1 MCATALHF
9 RDNQRSNQNLQRLLN
24 DAERDIRRCYDQFSQ
39 KPLAEIEETTRTL
52 AQKINAVTCDNVDA
66 REDLHSLAADLRCLG
81 TRIHIAKSQS
91 PPASPTNLEIRVDI
105 VKSQSTADLRC
116 MGTRTGIAK
125 SQSTAELRP
134 PVTHIHIAKS
144 LSAAVSPTNSA
155 PVPNFSGLKEKL
167 GKIEK
172 PCQNSSRFHRVFATS
187 NEYNQRQIREVVKA
201 MKKIPDG
208 IHFGVSGLHNWNL
221 IAQMKSR
228 FAVLVDLNPKVADF
242 HRKMLR
248 ILCRAKS
255 PNDFLLQA
263 TTQIKVDA
271 RNGSKC
277 AINSLYKD
285 RCGQYNPAPYRR
297 LKYSEKLRF
306 QLNRMLREDLAFS
319 KENFPFLQKM
329 AKEGRIVPLYAD
341 ICNTKVMQ
349 EIADAVH
356 GEGLVFS
363 SIYVS
368 NIYDYLKKHPIARK
382 NFQQNINAMKQDGTC
397 IIDTTLVTRKN
408 SVGSFIHYG
417 KDPVTGNPYDP
428 DIARGWLEE
437 RAQRPCVEW
446 VDANKVKTANYYK
459 SPAPLEDFAELV
471 QDD

>member
-24 DAERDIRRCYDQFSQ
+24 NAERDIRRCFGQFNQ
-39 KPLAEIEETTRTL
+39 KPLAVIEET
-52 AQKINAVTCDNVDA
+52 AQKLANKITAVTCDNAGA

-81 TRIHIAKSQS
+81 TRIHIAKRQS
-91 PPASPTNLEIRVDI
+91 PSTSPTNLETHIDI
-105 VKSQSTADLRC
+105 AKSQSAADLRPRI
-116 MGTRTGIAK
+116 TRIGIAK
-125 SQSTAELRP
+125 SQSADP
-134 PVTHIHIAKS
+134 PPAN
-144 LSAAVSPTNSA
+144 AAPAS
-155 PVPNFSGLKEKL
+155 NFFRLKVRL

-172 PCQNSSRFHRVFATS
+172 PSQNSSRFHRVFATS

-208 IHFGVSGLHNWNL
+208 AHFGVSGLHNWNL

-228 FAVLVDLNPKVADF
+228 FAVLVDLNPEVADF

-263 TTQIKVDA
+263 TAQIKVDA
-271 RNGSKC
+271 RKGLKC
-277 AINSLYKD
+277 ATNSLYAD
-285 RCGQYNPAPYRR
+285 RCGQYNPASYRR
-297 LKYSEKLRF
+297 LKYEEKLRF
-306 QLNRMLREDLAFS
+306 QLNKMLREDLALS

-341 ICNTKVMQ
+341 LCNTKVIQ
-349 EIADAVH
+349 EIADALH
-356 GEGLVFS
+356 AEGLVFS

-368 NIYDYLKKHPIARK
+368 NIYDYLKKNPIARK

-397 IIDTTLVTRKN
+397 IIDTTLVTRKY

-417 KDPVTGNPYDP
+417 KDPVTGNPYNP
-428 DIARGWLEE
+428 DIARGWLAK
-437 RAQRPCVEW
+437 RAGKQCGEW
-446 VDANKVKTANYYK
+446 VDTSLVDTGAYYK

-471 QDD
+471 QAD